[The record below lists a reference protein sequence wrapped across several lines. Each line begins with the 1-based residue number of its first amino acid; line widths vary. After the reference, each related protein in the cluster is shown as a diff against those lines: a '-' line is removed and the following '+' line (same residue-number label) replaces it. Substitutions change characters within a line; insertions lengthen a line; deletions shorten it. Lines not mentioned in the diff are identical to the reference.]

1 MLRITLTDCS
11 VLVAIKTVFMHTTV
25 HVLHSPYS
33 IPIGKIKNEANGW
46 EHCVH
51 NGMFWIGEKD
61 ATYIKQKL
69 KEKPTAL

>member
-1 MLRITLTDCS
+1 
-11 VLVAIKTVFMHTTV
+11 MHTTV

-46 EHCVH
+46 EHCVR

>member
-1 MLRITLTDCS
+1 
-11 VLVAIKTVFMHTTV
+11 MHTTV

-46 EHCVH
+46 EHCVR

-69 KEKPTAL
+69 KEKPTALWFEFVPFFEKHAEHFQPF